1 LAVFRSS
8 NILANYNFPL
18 IAALEVFMVNPDN
31 KIEKYAFLR
40 LYEHDFEMALQTAQV
55 LDVHEN
61 NNVRF
66 PLLRD
71 IVVTYCRPFTE
82 SNGIGI
88 NKDFHGV
95 KKFPNEEMK
104 SLHAKLLTLRKEL
117 FAHTDL
123 TYKNPKISNWSTDE
137 RKWFPMSFKG
147 YDYAQLNTELPNI
160 VKLINF
166 VLMDLKEKLAVY
178 EQNL

>member
-1 LAVFRSS
+1 
-8 NILANYNFPL
+8 
-18 IAALEVFMVNPDN
+18 MVKPVNQ
-31 KIEKYAFLR
+31 IEKYAFLR
-40 LYEHDFEMALQTAQV
+40 LYEHDFEMALQTIKT
-55 LDVHEN
+55 LDDHEN
-61 NNVRF
+61 NNVRY

-95 KKFPNEEMK
+95 KKFPNEQMK
-104 SLHAKLLTLRKEL
+104 LLHSKLLTLRKEL

-147 YDYAQLNTELPNI
+147 YDYELLNNELPNI
-160 VKLINF
+160 QNLINY
-166 VLMDLKEKLAVY
+166 VQTDLKEKLALY
-178 EQNL
+178 EKNF